1 MRLKSVYMRVLGV
14 FYGIKWAELAR
25 RPYPVVLAAAPQK
38 LVPLLLLLP
47 DGLVLAFTFFPD
59 LLGISSS
66 APLHESTTKTSKE
79 AAQHTSESTF
89 CEDDCRI
96 EGRACKEVDTHTNLT
111 RCRRQLLRHGL
122 GGSKITAHRLA
133 PAISL
138 CFVRECHYLQ
148 SKQHEDGATQ
158 KHIKP
163 LRALHGQQERR
174 GIAKARKRGARRP
187 VRARRISPAMGGLQP
202 AEGSRET
209 RLVSTD
215 DLQAS
220 RSSIVSDLGSRGHGM
235 PLSLREKITFS
246 SKSMPFFWF

>member
-1 MRLKSVYMRVLGV
+1 MGGAR
-14 FYGIKWAELAR
+14 R
-25 RPYPVVLAAAPQK
+25 RPYLVVLAAAPQN
-38 LVPLLLLLP
+38 LVSLLLLLP

-66 APLHESTTKTSKE
+66 APLHESTIKTSKE

-215 DLQAS
+215 DVKAT
-220 RSSIVSDLGSRGHGM
+220 GSRIGANFAREDMGCRS
-235 PLSLREKITFS
+235 PYETRLRFLA
-246 SKSMPFFWF
+246 KSMPFFLF